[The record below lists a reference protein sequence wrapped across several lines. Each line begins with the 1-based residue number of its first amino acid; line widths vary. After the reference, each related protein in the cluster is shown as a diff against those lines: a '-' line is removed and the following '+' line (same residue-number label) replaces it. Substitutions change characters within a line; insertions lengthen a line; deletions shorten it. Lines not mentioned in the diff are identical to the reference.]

1 MTTVLI
7 TGANRG
13 IGLELAKLYAAQGA
27 TVLACCRAASS
38 AGALRDLP
46 GVTIH
51 EVAVGDGASVKALA
65 AALQGQPLDILV
77 NNAGTM
83 GPAADQQTF
92 AQMDFEGWADTFN
105 INSMAPVRVMQALLP
120 NLRAAKAAKVVT
132 ITSQLGSLARDM
144 AFAYAYSSSKAALNK
159 FMKLAALELVKEG
172 MACCVIH
179 PGWVQTDMGG
189 KGADITPLASAEGI
203 VQVIAGLDASNNGSF
218 WTYAGVEHPW

>member
-13 IGLELAKLYAAQGA
+13 IGLELAKQYAAQGA
-27 TVLACCRAASS
+27 NVLACCRDASS
-38 AGALRDLP
+38 AHDLRALQ

-51 EVAVGDGASVKALA
+51 EVAVGDSASVNALA
-65 AALQGQPLDILV
+65 AALKGQVVDILI

-83 GPAADQQTF
+83 GPARDQQTF
-92 AQMDFEGWADTFN
+92 SQMDFEGWADAFN
-105 INSMAPVRVMQALLP
+105 INSMGPVRVMQTLLP
-120 NLRAAKAAKVVT
+120 NLRAAPAAKVVT
-132 ITSQLGSLARDM
+132 ITSQLGSLAADM

-172 MACCVIH
+172 MTCCVIH

-189 KGADITPLASAEGI
+189 KGADITPLVSAEGI

-218 WTYAGVEHPW
+218 WTYAGVEHAW

>member
-13 IGLELAKLYAAQGA
+13 IGLELTKQYATQGA
-27 TVLACCRAASS
+27 NVLACCRDASS
-38 AGALRDLP
+38 AGELRGLA
-46 GVTIH
+46 GVTVL
-51 EVAVGDGASVKALA
+51 EVAVGDGASVKALVA
-65 AALQGQPLDILV
+65 SLQGQAVDILI

-83 GPAADQQTF
+83 GPPADQQTF
-92 AQMDFEGWADTFN
+92 SNMDFEGWADTFN

-120 NLRAAKAAKVVT
+120 NLRSAKAAKVVT
-132 ITSQLGSLARDM
+132 ITSQLGSLATDM

-159 FMKLAALELVKEG
+159 FMKLAAIELVKEG
-172 MACCVIH
+172 ITSCVIH

-203 VQVIAGLDASNNGSF
+203 VQVIAGLDADNNGSF
-218 WTYAGVEHPW
+218 WTYAGVEHAW